1 MKKEHADLCAIDGA
15 LFDFDIHNDKTLQKY
30 VKKSMKERLVAI
42 DAVVQQYMEI
52 LKGEV
57 APESAEELA
66 GLDTAEKLRVLVCN
80 WDILRD
86 SGMITAMKMTGEVQ
100 SYALTDSRLYTDS
113 LYMRD
118 EIRREMDSSKATKRN
133 PTVNSLLLA
142 DESRNHSVLSAS
154 KDSWL
159 LKDLVKQNAQIKVRI
174 EHQRSTLSTINSNA
188 RYAPNTQSQMQL
200 RNDSSMQE
208 TELKNNLD
216 MSMHSL

>member
-1 MKKEHADLCAIDGA
+1 
-15 LFDFDIHNDKTLQKY
+15 
-30 VKKSMKERLVAI
+30 
-42 DAVVQQYMEI
+42 
-52 LKGEV
+52 
-57 APESAEELA
+57 
-66 GLDTAEKLRVLVCN
+66 
-80 WDILRD
+80 
-86 SGMITAMKMTGEVQ
+86 MITAMKMTGGVQ
-100 SYALTDSRLYTDS
+100 SYALVDSRLYTDS

-118 EIRREMDSSKATKRN
+118 EIRREMDSNKATKRN

-174 EHQRSTLSTINSNA
+174 EQQRSTLSTINSNA